1 MTLPP
6 IQCKLTDCILR
17 PLQTEDDNDIML
29 IANDY
34 DVARYLRDSF
44 PFPYSLDNAREFIT
58 AIAGS
63 DTSHIYG
70 IIFEGCLTGVIGLI
84 LQEDVYRYSAELGY
98 WVGKKYWGRGI
109 ATAAV
114 EGITEDAFVNK
125 GIKRV
130 FASVFA
136 PNIASSRVLEKAG
149 FTHEG
154 TRKRAAFKNGLF
166 EDELL
171 FARLSN

>member
-1 MTLPP
+1 M
-6 IQCKLTDCILR
+6 R
-17 PLQTEDDNDIML
+17 PLQMEDDNHIML

-34 DVARYLRDSF
+34 DVACFLRDSF
-44 PFPYSLDNAREFIT
+44 PFPYSLDHAREFIT
-58 AIAGS
+58 ATAGS
-63 DTSHIYG
+63 DTSHVYG
-70 IIFEGCLTGVIGLI
+70 IMIDGSLTGVIGLI

-114 EGITEDAFVNK
+114 EGVTEDAFENK

-136 PNIASSRVLEKAG
+136 PNIASARVLEKAG

-154 TRKRAAFKNGLF
+154 TRKKAAYKNGVF

-171 FARLSN
+171 YARLGN